1 MHKHKVIGAEDVA
14 HTRQVSIMKYKLG
27 LERRPAFSGS
37 DLDSR
42 YVHRHILAGESDRN
56 LGVFYAMRE
65 PDRSHVCVKRVAN
78 FLEKTLS
85 GPGQLE
91 SQAISEAYILHNILT
106 DHPCV
111 VKLNRVLREA
121 EANVFWLE
129 FEWIGSMSALYT
141 SFDPSETWALLH
153 DAGAALAYC
162 HARGV
167 VHCDVK
173 LDNIMRRGNRF
184 VLIDFGSACFVD
196 NGVAGPKYEVNPVGH
211 RPPET
216 LLGLHWNDRVDVWSL
231 ACSAVEFFCAARR
244 EPHPFLYDAAASAGA
259 HLLTVA
265 RLIGKIPAVMTT
277 HLPAGFCADLN
288 RAACEATGVCARMTE
303 MDAGLSGLIAQM
315 MAPLPQDRPPA
326 TMVVMKTACGNKKS
340 K

>member
-1 MHKHKVIGAEDVA
+1 MHKHNIIGAEDVA
-14 HTRQVSIMKYKLG
+14 RTRQVSLMKYKLG
-27 LERRPAFSGS
+27 LERRPAFTESQ
-37 DLDSR
+37 LENI
-42 YVHRHILAGESDRN
+42 YVHRHILAGESERN
-56 LGVFYAMRE
+56 LGVFYAVRE
-65 PDRSHVCVKRVAN
+65 PGGAHVCVKRVAN
-78 FLEKTLS
+78 FLEKTS
-85 GPGQLE
+85 TDPGRLE
-91 SQAISEAYILHNILT
+91 AQAISEAYILHNIIT
-106 DHPCV
+106 GHPCI

-121 EANVFWLE
+121 PENVFWLE

-141 SFDPSETWALLH
+141 SFDPAETWTLLH
-153 DAGAALAYC
+153 DVGAALAYC

-173 LDNIMRRGNRF
+173 LDNIMRRDNRF
-184 VLIDFGSACFVD
+184 VLIDFSSACFLD
-196 NGVAGPKYEVNPVGH
+196 NGVAGPRYEVNPAGH

-259 HLLTVA
+259 HLMTVA
-265 RLIGKIPAVMTT
+265 RLVGRIPAVMTT

-288 RAACEATGVCARMTE
+288 RAASEATEVCPRMTE
-303 MDAGLSGLIAQM
+303 TDVGLSRLVRQM
-315 MAPLPQDRPPA
+315 MAPLPQDRPAA
-326 TMVVMKTACGNKKS
+326 TMVVMKTACGNKK